1 GRIRKLAYRISVT
14 ELLTNEG
21 STFGALCACPVELS
35 ADSTSSRLKMTL
47 SRVLAPPLSSLPICI
62 PRYYGGV
69 VLVGAGS
76 LALNAYFTM
85 RVMKARKEHNV
96 QVSTPQTANCSLVP
110 NALPPHEQSVQLHS
124 TLEMLPSFLMTL
136 FIGGLR
142 YPRSFAVCGVV
153 YLLGRILY
161 FRGYSTGDPEKRK
174 LGGVSLLGLLPMFL
188 GLVAFGA
195 QHLMAS
201 LNSSVWVIK
210 VVT

>member
-1 GRIRKLAYRISVT
+1 
-14 ELLTNEG
+14 
-21 STFGALCACPVELS
+21 
-35 ADSTSSRLKMTL
+35 MTL

-96 QVSTPQTANCSLVP
+96 QYPMLYHPTNNLFNCIQRAHQ
-110 NALPPHEQSVQLHS
+110 NY
-124 TLEMLPSFLMTL
+124 LEMLPSFLMTL

-174 LGGVSLLGLLPMFL
+174 LGGVSLLGLFPMFL

-201 LNSSVWVIK
+201 LKCNSCSLRS
-210 VVT
+210 

>member
-1 GRIRKLAYRISVT
+1 
-14 ELLTNEG
+14 
-21 STFGALCACPVELS
+21 
-35 ADSTSSRLKMTL
+35 MTL

-96 QVSTPQTANCSLVP
+96 QYPMLYHPTNNLFNCIQRAHQ
-110 NALPPHEQSVQLHS
+110 NY
-124 TLEMLPSFLMTL
+124 LEMLPSFLMTL

-161 FRGYSTGDPEKRK
+161 FRGYSTGDD
-174 LGGVSLLGLLPMFL
+174 
-188 GLVAFGA
+188 
-195 QHLMAS
+195 
-201 LNSSVWVIK
+201 
-210 VVT
+210 T

>member
-1 GRIRKLAYRISVT
+1 
-14 ELLTNEG
+14 
-21 STFGALCACPVELS
+21 
-35 ADSTSSRLKMTL
+35 MTL

-96 QVSTPQTANCSLVP
+96 QYPMLYHPTNNLFNCIQRAHQ
-110 NALPPHEQSVQLHS
+110 NY
-124 TLEMLPSFLMTL
+124 LEMLPSFLMTL

-201 LNSSVWVIK
+201 LEYNSCSLRS
-210 VVT
+210 